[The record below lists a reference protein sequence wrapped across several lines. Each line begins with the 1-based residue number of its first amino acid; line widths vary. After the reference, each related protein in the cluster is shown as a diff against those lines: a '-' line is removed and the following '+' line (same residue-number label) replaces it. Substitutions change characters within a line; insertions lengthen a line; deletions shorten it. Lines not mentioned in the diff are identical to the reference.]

1 MKRIITVFSVF
12 IICTAIFTL
21 SGYLFLD
28 HSSKVSSATDR
39 TLTNIPY
46 SSAPSNSAV
55 IVSFKEKTILFM
67 LDFSHNKLLALT
79 QADEHEY
86 YLEKEPFYMALDE
99 YTLSRFINRIGG
111 IETMQNGV
119 KTRLTGIQTVKLLN
133 NNSQNKTEILSC
145 VLDTVSKTG
154 LTLHDLVF
162 LIENSDTDL
171 TVPDCF
177 DWPERLKGLFQN
189 CEIK

>member
-99 YTLSRFINRIGG
+99 YTLSRFIDRIGG
-111 IETMQNGV
+111 IELMQDGI

-133 NNSQNKTEILSC
+133 NNSQNETEILSC
-145 VLDTVSKTG
+145 VLDAVSETG
-154 LTLHDLVF
+154 LSIQDLVF

-189 CEIK
+189 SEIR

>member
-12 IICTAIFTL
+12 IICTVIFTL
-21 SGYLFLD
+21 SGYFILNG
-28 HSSKVSSATDR
+28 SSAISSVTDR

-46 SSAPSNSAV
+46 STAPSNQAV
-55 IVSFKEKTILFM
+55 VISFKESSLLFS
-67 LDFSHNKLLALT
+67 LDFSHDKLYVFS
-79 QADEHEY
+79 QDEEHEY
-86 YLEKEPFYMALDE
+86 YLEKEPFYMELDE
-99 YTLSRFINRIGG
+99 YTLSKFLDRIGG